1 MARQGHMSINR
12 LKESAPRAIRN
23 TKSRSSFYSVDT
35 KGKKYEFKVKTVKT
49 PEEIEEYTF
58 HLRKLE

>member
-1 MARQGHMSINR
+1 MMSVNKS
-12 LKESAPRAIRN
+12 KESPQKPFRN
-23 TKSRSSFYSVDT
+23 TKSRSSFYSLDT
-35 KGKKYEFKVKTVKT
+35 KGKKHEFKVKTVKS